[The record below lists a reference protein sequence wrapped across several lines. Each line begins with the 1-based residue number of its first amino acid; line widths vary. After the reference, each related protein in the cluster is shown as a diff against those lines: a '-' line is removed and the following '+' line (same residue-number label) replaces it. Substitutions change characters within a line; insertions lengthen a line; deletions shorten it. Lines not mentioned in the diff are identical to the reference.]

1 MYQLR
6 HHHRL
11 LVDFQFSRDNLGL
24 MLRNSLAVGPVGCN
38 CTVVACPVTH
48 EALIVDPG
56 GDAERILALLGKM
69 GARVVGIVHT
79 HGHFDHILGTR
90 EVAAATGAPI
100 SIHSDDLDLYRGLA
114 RQARYFDLVAPRP
127 PEPAQILSGGET
139 LSFGQLH
146 ARVLHTPGHTPG
158 SVCLFME
165 ATGGAPL
172 LLAGDTLFAGGI
184 GRTDFPGGSSRRI
197 LSSIRDKLFALPEG
211 TVVVPGHGPE
221 TTIGEEREHNPYV
234 GRLASGGQD

>member
-1 MYQLR
+1 
-6 HHHRL
+6 
-11 LVDFQFSRDNLGL
+11 
-24 MLRNSLAVGPVGCN
+24 MLRNSLAVGPVECN
-38 CTVVACPVTH
+38 CTVVACPVTG

-56 GDAERILALLGKM
+56 GDAGKILALLPKLGV
-69 GARVVGIVHT
+69 RVVGIVHT

-100 SIHSDDLDLYRGLA
+100 SIHGGDLDLYLGLA
-114 RQARYFDLVAPRP
+114 RQARYFDLVAERP
-127 PEPAQILSGGET
+127 PEPTQILAGGET
-139 LSFGQLH
+139 LSFGQFRAL
-146 ARVLHTPGHTPG
+146 VLHTPGHTPG
-158 SVCLFME
+158 SVGLFIE

-184 GRTDFPGGSSRRI
+184 GRTDLPGGSSRRI
-197 LSSIRDKLFALPEG
+197 LSSIRDTLFALPDE

-234 GRLASGGQD
+234 GRLASAG

>member
-1 MYQLR
+1 
-6 HHHRL
+6 
-11 LVDFQFSRDNLGL
+11 

-38 CTVVACPVTH
+38 CTVVACPLTR

-56 GDAERILALLGKM
+56 GDAERILALLGRM
-69 GARVVGIVHT
+69 SAQVVGIVHT
-79 HGHFDHILGTR
+79 HGHFDHILATR

-100 SIHSDDLDLYRGLA
+100 SIHGGDLDLYRGLA
-114 RQARYFDLVAPRP
+114 RQARHFDLVAEKP
-127 PEPAQILSGGET
+127 PEPAQILAGDET
-139 LSFGQLH
+139 LSFGQFH

-158 SVCLFME
+158 SVGFFIE
-165 ATGGAPL
+165 ATGGPPL

-184 GRTDFPGGSSRRI
+184 GRTDFPGGSSKRI
-197 LSSIRDKLFALPEG
+197 LRSIRDTLFALPDE

-234 GRLASGGQD
+234 GRLASGG

>member
-1 MYQLR
+1 
-6 HHHRL
+6 
-11 LVDFQFSRDNLGL
+11 
-24 MLRNSLAVGPVGCN
+24 MLRNSLSVGPVGCN
-38 CTVVACPVTH
+38 CTVVVCPVTR

-56 GDAERILALLGKM
+56 GDAGKILALLPKM

-100 SIHSDDLDLYRGLA
+100 SIHGGDLDLYRGLA
-114 RQARYFDLVAPRP
+114 RHARYFDLVAERP
-127 PEPAQILSGGET
+127 PEPAQILAGGET
-139 LSFGQLH
+139 LRFGQLQ

-158 SVCLFME
+158 SVGLFIE

-184 GRTDFPGGSSRRI
+184 GRTDLPGGSSKRI
-197 LSSIRDKLFALPEG
+197 LRSIRETLFALPDE
-211 TVVVPGHGPE
+211 TVVVPGHGDE

-234 GRLASGGQD
+234 GRLASGGSD

>member
-1 MYQLR
+1 M
-6 HHHRL
+6 
-11 LVDFQFSRDNLGL
+11 RDSLGL

-38 CTVVACPVTH
+38 CTVVACPLTR

-56 GDAERILALLGKM
+56 GDAERILALLGRM
-69 GARVVGIVHT
+69 SAQVVGIVHT
-79 HGHFDHILGTR
+79 HGHFDHILATR

-100 SIHSDDLDLYRGLA
+100 SIHGGDLDLYRGLA
-114 RQARYFDLVAPRP
+114 RQARHFDLVAEKP
-127 PEPAQILSGGET
+127 PEPAQILAGDET
-139 LSFGQLH
+139 LSFGQFH

-158 SVCLFME
+158 SVGFFIE
-165 ATGGAPL
+165 ATGGPPL

-184 GRTDFPGGSSRRI
+184 GRTDFPGGSSKRI
-197 LSSIRDKLFALPEG
+197 LRSIRDTLFALPDE

-234 GRLASGGQD
+234 GRLASGG